1 MWVQNGG
8 FKCNLSN
15 SMGSTGSEGSL
26 GHLTPIQRVLWDLW
40 DPCFSSR
47 GFHFPRIF
55 HSPKHPREE
64 RTSCMISL
72 LVVDQLLEQL
82 TSDPEALGSIPGR
95 VS

>member
-8 FKCNLSN
+8 FKRNLSN

-47 GFHFPRIF
+47 GFHFPRISF
-55 HSPKHPREE
+55 SPKHPREE
-64 RTSCMISL
+64 RTSCKIKFVIESKL
-72 LVVDQLLEQL
+72 FH
-82 TSDPEALGSIPGR
+82 R
-95 VS
+95 CF

>member
-26 GHLTPIQRVLWDLW
+26 GHLTPIQMVLWDLW

-47 GFHFPRIF
+47 GFHFPRISF
-55 HSPKHPREE
+55 SPKHPREE
-64 RTSCMISL
+64 RTSCISNLNNYFRLSVRVSVHAYL
-72 LVVDQLLEQL
+72 LVNVCITL
-82 TSDPEALGSIPGR
+82 
-95 VS
+95 